1 MEENTNNTPIQE
13 PEIVV
18 ENNQN
23 SNPQNNNA
31 GANNQNNANKASL
44 GGAAKGCFGLSKT
57 VVILIAFALL
67 LGGYACT
74 QRNGFVR
81 QDKEVDAAW
90 SEVEA
95 DYQRRADLYST
106 IAANVKKYDQH
117 ESGTFQ
123 NVTNARA
130 GVNNQQ
136 QDEAL
141 KQMQAVADSAQAI
154 KNIKVDPNDEQSV
167 NNYLNSQKK
176 LKDQLNLAINV
187 VHEAY
192 PDLKAE
198 DLHKDFQTQMEG
210 TENRIKNSRLKYIT
224 KVKEYNTNIDLF
236 PGNII
241 ANIFGFKPKAQFKA
255 EEGTEKVPDV
265 GKMLND

>member
-44 GGAAKGCFGLSKT
+44 GGTAKGCFGLSKT
-57 VVILIAFALL
+57 VVILIALALL
-67 LGGYACT
+67 LGGYACSK
-74 QRNGFVR
+74 RNTFVK
-81 QDKEVDAAW
+81 QQTAVDASW
-90 SEVEA
+90 SKVETQ
-95 DYQRRADLYST
+95 YQRRSDLYTT

-130 GVNNQQ
+130 GVAQQ
-136 QDEAL
+136 
-141 KQMQAVADSAQAI
+141 QMQAVADSAQAL
-154 KNIKVDPNDEQSV
+154 KNVKIDPNDEQAMK
-167 NNYLNSQKK
+167 NYLNSQKK
-176 LKDQLNLAINV
+176 LSDQFNMAINV

-198 DLHKDFQTQMEG
+198 DLHKDFQHQMEG
-210 TENRIKNSRLKYIT
+210 TENRISTARQDYID
-224 KVKEYNTNIDLF
+224 KVKEYNQDIQLF
-236 PGNII
+236 PGNIV
-241 ANIFGFKPKAQFKA
+241 ANIFGFKAKPFYTAD
-255 EEGTEKVPDV
+255 EGTSKVPDLE
-265 GKMLND
+265 KMLND